1 MSLEHI
7 KDQIRSLEAREK
19 IELYRWLDRG
29 LAVDFCSD
37 NFCSRIGV
45 SRFREI
51 KQAIDPARNSIESP
65 ETDYDL
71 RTTETSSHQSLPLGW
86 DKCSN

>member
-1 MSLEHI
+1 MTLEHI
-7 KDQIRSLEAREK
+7 KDQIRSLGATEK

-37 NFCSRIGV
+37 NLCSRIGV

-51 KQAIDPARNSIESP
+51 KQAIDPASNSIESP
-65 ETDYDL
+65 ETEYDSHI
-71 RTTETSSHQSLPLGW
+71 TETSSY
-86 DKCSN
+86 

>member
-29 LAVDFCSD
+29 LAADLCSD

-51 KQAIDPARNSIESP
+51 KQAIDPMNNRIESP
-65 ETDYDL
+65 ETEYDS
-71 RTTETSSHQSLPLGW
+71 RNTEISAH
-86 DKCSN
+86 

>member
-1 MSLEHI
+1 MTLEHI
-7 KDQIRSLEAREK
+7 KDQIRSLQAREK

-51 KQAIDPARNSIESP
+51 KQAIDQMSKSIESP
-65 ETDYDL
+65 KIECDS
-71 RTTETSSHQSLPLGW
+71 RVTETSSR
-86 DKCSN
+86 

>member
-1 MSLEHI
+1 MTLEHI

-29 LAVDFCSD
+29 LAVDFSSD
-37 NFCSRIGV
+37 IFCSRIGV

-51 KQAIDPARNSIESP
+51 KQAIDPASKGIEAP
-65 ETDYDL
+65 ETECDS
-71 RTTETSSHQSLPLGW
+71 RRRETSSH
-86 DKCSN
+86 

>member
-1 MSLEHI
+1 MTLEQI

-51 KQAIDPARNSIESP
+51 KQAMVPASSSIESP
-65 ETDYDL
+65 EIEHDSRITK
-71 RTTETSSHQSLPLGW
+71 TSSH
-86 DKCSN
+86 

>member
-1 MSLEHI
+1 MTLEHI

-51 KQAIDPARNSIESP
+51 KQAIDQMSKSIESP
-65 ETDYDL
+65 KIECDS
-71 RTTETSSHQSLPLGW
+71 RVTETSSR
-86 DKCSN
+86 

>member
-1 MSLEHI
+1 MSLENI

-51 KQAIDPARNSIESP
+51 RQAIDPASNSIEAP
-65 ETDYDL
+65 ETECYSRL
-71 RTTETSSHQSLPLGW
+71 PEASSH
-86 DKCSN
+86 

>member
-1 MSLEHI
+1 MTLEHI
-7 KDQIRSLEAREK
+7 KDQIRSLESREK

-51 KQAIDPARNSIESP
+51 KQAIEQMSKSIESP
-65 ETDYDL
+65 KMECDS
-71 RTTETSSHQSLPLGW
+71 RVTETSSR
-86 DKCSN
+86 

>member
-1 MSLEHI
+1 MTLEHI

-51 KQAIDPARNSIESP
+51 KQAIEQMSKSIESP
-65 ETDYDL
+65 KIECDS
-71 RTTETSSHQSLPLGW
+71 RVTETSSR
-86 DKCSN
+86 

>member
-1 MSLEHI
+1 MTLEHI

-37 NFCSRIGV
+37 NLCSRIGV

-51 KQAIDPARNSIESP
+51 KQAIDPASKGIESP
-65 ETDYDL
+65 ETEHDSRL
-71 RTTETSSHQSLPLGW
+71 PETSSH
-86 DKCSN
+86 

>member
-1 MSLEHI
+1 MTLEHI

-51 KQAIDPARNSIESP
+51 KQAIDPASNGIESP
-65 ETDYDL
+65 ETEYDSRL
-71 RTTETSSHQSLPLGW
+71 PETSSH
-86 DKCSN
+86 

>member
-1 MSLEHI
+1 MTLEHI

-51 KQAIDPARNSIESP
+51 KQAIEQMSKSIESP
-65 ETDYDL
+65 KMECDS
-71 RTTETSSHQSLPLGW
+71 RVTETSSR
-86 DKCSN
+86 